1 LDSAKLYKSGVTELN
16 LGNPKKAFSIFKQ
29 VLDIEPS
36 HTGALIKQGNI
47 LGKFAR
53 YDEAIT
59 YYDKVLAEEPKNE
72 LALLNKGLALHYL
85 ERFDEAIACYDQ
97 VLQTRPDSV
106 ITKYN
111 KASSLVR
118 HGKIDD
124 GIDVLTD
131 AIKADFSYKYKA
143 RADIDFESIRELSK
157 FMHLVGIE

>member
-1 LDSAKLYKSGVTELN
+1 MDSAKLYKSGVTELS
-16 LGNPKKAFSIFKQ
+16 LGNHKKAFAIFRQ

-36 HTGALIKQGNI
+36 HTGALVKQGNI

-59 YYDKVLAEEPKNE
+59 YYDRALAVEPKNE

-85 ERFDEAIACYDQ
+85 ERFEEAIACYDQ
-97 VLQTRPDSV
+97 VLQTRPDST

-118 HGKIDD
+118 CGKVDD
-124 GIDVLTD
+124 GIDVLAD
-131 AIKADFSYKYKA
+131 AIKVDFSYKYKA
-143 RADIDFESIRELSK
+143 QADIDFESIRESPK
-157 FMHLVGIE
+157 FVHLVDIE

>member
-1 LDSAKLYKSGVTELN
+1 LDSAKLYKSGVTELS
-16 LGNPKKAFSIFKQ
+16 LGNHKKAFSIFKQ
-29 VLDIEPS
+29 VLDIEPN
-36 HTGALIKQGNI
+36 HTGALVKQGNI

-59 YYDKVLAEEPKNE
+59 YYDRVLAVEPKNE

-85 ERFDEAIACYDQ
+85 EKFEKAIACYDQ
-97 VLQTRPDSV
+97 VLQARPDSA

-118 HGKIDD
+118 CGKVDE
-124 GIDVLTD
+124 GTDVLAD
-131 AIKADFSYKYKA
+131 AIKSDFSYKYKA
-143 RADIDFESIRELSK
+143 RADIDFESIRELPK